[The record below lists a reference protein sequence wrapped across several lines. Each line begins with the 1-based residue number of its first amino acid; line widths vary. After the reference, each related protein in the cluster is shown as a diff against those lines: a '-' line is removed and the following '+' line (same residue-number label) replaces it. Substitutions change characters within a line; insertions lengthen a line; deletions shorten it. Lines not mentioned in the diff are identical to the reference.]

1 MYRGLPL
8 RPSLAHCLLA
18 SSLGL
23 AVVVGLSCADNDP
36 EFTEVAPLDELSN
49 PCFKANLLDG
59 LSETDPEELRSVF
72 QCLNLRGGFDGAAG
86 LVDALVT
93 TPTRTNRI
101 AALEIA
107 TVVNDIP
114 GEVNIVE
121 AMTSASQLLAEQDEF
136 LLHVVHTLAEWT
148 YGLPWSQVQLAYQ
161 GGGGDL
167 LRAEAVESGLVQPLI
182 PVLSTLAG
190 ALLDSASLAAMGAD
204 LQELAAMDEL
214 VETLDT
220 LATLVEAN
228 ESTLFAPFAD
238 DLGAYLQASPGP
250 DGRDTLLVLLLAL
263 LTPSDGLGGQVPL
276 LNALEP
282 IDTILDEPITLPD
295 VIETLGELYD
305 SGKLHALPE
314 QLHSLTTIDID
325 GTGLSSGEET
335 AFEALFALLEEA
347 DQPVDCPLFHEESL
361 ALFILETIAG
371 WDASTLELLVPLAD
385 GLGSTMLPLVG
396 LLCSN
401 PIDPGVPGHIP
412 AITRLAET
420 GALGALVPLL
430 DALYHN
436 GSNHNML
443 RPVLD
448 TLMAFQK
455 GGAIPALQAHAL
467 QELDE
472 PFLGNILEILGA
484 YVAPTS
490 PEASGDIYA
499 VLALMNFAMSPPP
512 GGSYEA
518 STLGLMAEPLR
529 ATIATEETRIAA
541 WTQRWAVLLRTEGS
555 ETNTFLYKF
564 APLLHIDPD
573 LDSVEGLGDILGN
586 TEMLETILRVL
597 DAAPVAE
604 AAASS
609 TSGETSRE
617 GLLGM
622 VGRFA
627 ADGSLEAVLTLLR
640 WATDRMEEIGLTPDS
655 LSGDDQ
661 EAGTDDATN

>member
-1 MYRGLPL
+1 MSREPSHGSSPAL
-8 RPSLAHCLLA
+8 RFRTLGVGALLCL
-18 SSLGL
+18 
-23 AVVVGLSCADNDP
+23 VLSCADTDP
-36 EFTEVAPLDELSN
+36 EFTEVDPLDELSN

-72 QCLNLRGGFDGAAG
+72 QCLNLRGGFDGASG

-121 AMTSASQLLAEQDEF
+121 SLTQVSQLLAEQDEF

-148 YGLPWSQVQLAYQ
+148 YGIPWPEVAVAYQ
-161 GGGGDL
+161 SGGGDL

-190 ALLDSASLAAMGAD
+190 ALLDSGNLAAMGAD
-204 LQELAAMDEL
+204 LQALAAMDEL

-220 LATLVEAN
+220 LATLVDNQEAA
-228 ESTLFAPFAD
+228 LFENVAD

-263 LTPSDGLGGQVPL
+263 LTPSDGLAGQTPL
-276 LNALEP
+276 INALQP
-282 IDTILDEPITLPD
+282 IDTILDEPITLPN
-295 VIETLGELYD
+295 VITTLGEIYD
-305 SGKLHALPE
+305 NGELQELPG
-314 QLHSLTTIDID
+314 QLHSLTTIDVD
-325 GTGLSSGEET
+325 GAGLSAGEET

-385 GLGSTMLPLVG
+385 GLGASVLPLTG
-396 LLCSN
+396 LLCEN

-420 GALGALVPLL
+420 GALRALVPLL
-430 DALYHN
+430 DALYHG

-448 TLMAFQK
+448 TLMAFQR

-472 PFLGNILEILGA
+472 PFLGNVLEILGA

-490 PEASGDIYA
+490 PEASGDIYT
-499 VLALMNFAMSPPP
+499 VLALMNFALSPPV
-512 GGSYEA
+512 GGSYET
-518 STLGLMAEPLR
+518 STLGLVAEPLR
-529 ATIATEETRIAA
+529 ATVAAEETRLAN
-541 WTQRWAVLLRTEGS
+541 WTQRWALLLRAEGS
-555 ETNTFLYKF
+555 ESNTFFYKF
-564 APLLHIDPD
+564 APMLHVDPE
-573 LDSVEGLGDILGN
+573 LDFAEGLGDIVGN

-609 TSGETSRE
+609 TSGQTSRE

-640 WATDRMEEIGLTPDS
+640 WASDRMEEIGLTPDS
-655 LSGDDQ
+655 LLDDNQ
-661 EAGTDDATN
+661 DSDENSTTN